1 MDDRTLLGEMVV
13 IDKIGGLIYSSLSSC
28 IRKFE
33 KGVTIV
39 VFKKLTSKTSFS
51 LTFDPAL

>member
-1 MDDRTLLGEMVV
+1 MDDRTLLGEIVD
-13 IDKIGGLIYSSLSSC
+13 IDKIGGLFYSCLSSS

-39 VFKKLTSKTSFS
+39 VFKKLTSKTLFS